1 MPNQTNQTNQTTH
14 LNTYE
19 LEKLKDKYLMDIK
32 AICVLYLEN
41 KKNINHIDDAKILEC
56 HKYIVNAY
64 GEIDNLKQSLKVQT
78 YNSPYYEIYSNLDS
92 MILNDNLISKQE
104 KITFIE
110 LTKDIN
116 YLADIIAFCYGILG
130 LILKDR
136 KI

>member
-1 MPNQTNQTNQTTH
+1 MKIEQINH
-14 LNTYE
+14 MNTYD

-32 AICVLYLEN
+32 AICILYLEN
-41 KKNINHIDDAKILEC
+41 KKNINHINNTKILEC
-56 HKYIVNAY
+56 HKYICSAY
-64 GEIDNLKQSLKVQT
+64 EEIDTLKQSLKVQT

-92 MILNDNLISKQE
+92 MILHDNLISKQL

>member
-1 MPNQTNQTNQTTH
+1 LKQSH

-19 LEKLKDKYLMDIK
+19 LEKIKDKYLMDIK
-32 AICVLYLEN
+32 AVCVLYLEN
-41 KKNINHIDDAKILEC
+41 KTHISHINNDKILEC
-56 HKYIVNAY
+56 HKYILSAY
-64 GEIDNLKQSLKVQT
+64 EELDKLKQSLKVQT

-92 MILNDNLISKQE
+92 MILNDNLIGKQE
-104 KITFIE
+104 KVTFIE

-136 KI
+136 NL